1 MKKPNLAVLLISAL
15 ITSAEYLMKL
25 CIGIYFV
32 YAVSQIFGTPRII
45 GLYLLI
51 AFFVGLSAWDFLT
64 GKKDGKR

>member
-15 ITSAEYLMKL
+15 LTSAEYLMKL

-32 YAVSQIFGTPRII
+32 YIVSQIFGTPRVV

-51 AFFVGLSAWDFLT
+51 AFFVCLSTWDFLT
-64 GKKDGKR
+64 GKKGR

>member
-15 ITSAEYLMKL
+15 LTSAEYLMKL

-32 YAVSQIFGTPRII
+32 YAVSQIFGTPRVV

-51 AFFVGLSAWDFLT
+51 AFFVCLSTWAFLT
-64 GKKDGKR
+64 DKKGR

>member
-15 ITSAEYLMKL
+15 LTSAEYLMKL

-32 YAVSQIFGTPRII
+32 YAVSQIFGTSRVV

-51 AFFVGLSAWDFLT
+51 AFFVCLSIWDFLT
-64 GKKDGKR
+64 DKKGR